1 MQEIYNENI
10 WIKGYVPSVIDQING
25 YFQNWAVGWSD
36 VLIIAPWVLYQQTG
50 DASILTDN
58 WDAFVHY
65 MDYLHSHERGA
76 DQSPASGNQ
85 NYGDWLSFQGT
96 SIEVIND
103 YYYGYMHQLMA
114 KIARIT
120 GNTQKETEYTQKFE
134 AIKRKFLATH
144 VTFDNGNLSIKSKEG
159 NVGLQF
165 MNWTDKK
172 GVWENNSQTSLL
184 WMLKLGFYDS
194 DEMRDAAESNGKKA
208 KISVIVK

>member
-1 MQEIYNENI
+1 MQEIYNENT

-65 MDYLHSHERGA
+65 MDYLHSHEHGA

-103 YYYGYMHQLMA
+103 YYYGYMHQLMS

-120 GNTQKETEYTQKFE
+120 GNTQRETEYTQKFE

-172 GVWENNSQTSLL
+172 GVWENNSQSSLL